1 MTPCSMPH
9 PRSLPADVDPETESA
24 ACLKRW
30 LKLSL
35 TQQRALDVLVRE
47 IAITSE
53 HAETNVQSISEKFQ
67 NIASTTRSQAATFH
81 EMITSSQV
89 VTLNGAQVPLTQ
101 VAGGLGE
108 TLSGLVNKVSQM
120 SARGGSML
128 GSLDGVLSELKLVE
142 ASVAEIDK
150 INRQTNLLAL
160 NAKIE
165 AARAGDAGRGFAVV
179 ADEVR
184 ELAKSVNQISA
195 AIRRQIGSI
204 SDGLRTSHDMLQDIA
219 ALDVSSENAAANQQV
234 KSVVQ
239 SLVDQ
244 NTGFAKVL
252 RHTATTTEQ
261 ISSDVA
267 SAIVSMQF
275 QDLTKQKL
283 ENVSG
288 VLATLA
294 SALQGLTARTSVGTA
309 APSVEIDSDLAN
321 RIIAGCTL
329 SEVRQRLSAGII
341 DGAIHMAPVAAPT
354 AAVPGADDGI
364 ELF

>member
-1 MTPCSMPH
+1 MA
-9 PRSLPADVDPETESA
+9 PRSMSHPSSPPVDFDPETEA
-24 ACLKRW
+24 GTFLQRW
-30 LKLSL
+30 LSLSL

-47 IAITSE
+47 IAITSD
-53 HAETNVQSISEKFQ
+53 HAETNVQSISQKFQ
-67 NIASTTRSQAATFH
+67 NIATTTRSQAATFH

-89 VTLNGAQVPLTQ
+89 VTLNGAKVPLTQ
-101 VAGGLGE
+101 VAGGLSE
-108 TLSGLVNKVSQM
+108 TLSGLVEKVSQM

-128 GSLDGVLSELKLVE
+128 GALDGVLSELKLVE
-142 ASVAEIDK
+142 TSVAEIDK

-195 AIRRQIGSI
+195 AIRGQIGSI
-204 SDGLRTSHDMLQDIA
+204 SDGLRASHGMLQDIA
-219 ALDVSSENAAANQQV
+219 ALDVSSENAAANLQV

-244 NTGFAKVL
+244 NIGFAKVL

-283 ENVSG
+283 ESVTG

-294 SALQGLTARTSVGTA
+294 SALSGLSSQTGTGIGA
-309 APSVEIDSDLAN
+309 AAVEIDSALAD
-321 RIIAGCTL
+321 RIISGCTL
-329 SEVRQRLSAGII
+329 SEVRQRLAAGII
-341 DGAIHMAPVAAPT
+341 DGTLLTAPVAAP
-354 AAVPGADDGI
+354 AAARPGADDGI
-364 ELF
+364 EFF

>member
-1 MTPCSMPH
+1 MV
-9 PRSLPADVDPETESA
+9 PRSVSHPSSTSADFDPKTEA
-24 ACLKRW
+24 AAFLQRW
-30 LKLSL
+30 MSLSL
-35 TQQRALDVLVRE
+35 TQQRALDVLIRE
-47 IAITSE
+47 IAIASD
-53 HAETNVQSISEKFQ
+53 HAETNVQSISQKFQ

-89 VTLNGAQVPLTQ
+89 VKLNGAEVPLTQ
-101 VAGGLGE
+101 VAGGLSE

-120 SARGGSML
+120 SARGGTML

-184 ELAKSVNQISA
+184 ELAKSVNQLSA

-204 SDGLRTSHDMLQDIA
+204 SDGLRTSHGMLQDIA
-219 ALDVSSENAAANQQV
+219 GLDVSSENAAANQQV
-234 KSVVQ
+234 KSVMQ
-239 SLVDQ
+239 SLLDQ
-244 NTGFAKVL
+244 NTGFAAVL
-252 RHTATTTEQ
+252 RQTATTTEQ
-261 ISSDVA
+261 ISADVA

-283 ENVSG
+283 ESVTG

-294 SALQGLTARTSVGTA
+294 SAMAGLSAQTGTQIGA
-309 APSVEIDSDLAN
+309 AAVEIDSALAN
-321 RIIAGCTL
+321 RIISGCPL
-329 SEVRQRLSAGII
+329 SEVRKRLSAGII
-341 DGAIHMAPVAAPT
+341 DGTSHTAPRAAL
-354 AAVPGADDGI
+354 AAVSQGADDGI